1 MQRNVIS
8 KRTRMNVIGSGLIQ
22 LNRFKKCSKT
32 FVLKNDY
39 NFIDFNQFF
48 DYSFEMIVCKL
59 KKMTQQT
66 SIKFNLYLDC
76 VYVHVLTQEH
86 RDISF
91 KTENVLAYT
100 NSNFE
105 NLLKKMFDKINKEE
119 SNFVTKGSGWS
130 LYSIDALQLR
140 INIVN
145 PLTGST
151 YVILPNCIRNKKA
164 VINVKNND
172 NKCFKYAILTKYNTR
187 SDKTKFSN
195 QYFKILEK
203 KSGLNFH
210 CIDFPTPVKQ
220 IKSFER
226 LNNVSVNVFSL
237 DNKNVVFPLYMN
249 NFESKNHFDLLLIN
263 NGITSHYCF
272 INDFCKLIRSQK
284 TKHKSK
290 LIICKRCFTVFS
302 NIPCKYKLWGINGLK
317 KHKKICGKHK
327 LGRPV
332 MFENGDD
339 DTIYFKNFKRSQRIP
354 IVIYSDFECYL
365 KPIINNQDI
374 KTKTLITHKHKP
386 MSYAF
391 YVKIDYDIIPKY
403 LIKKYKIPT
412 KLHVY
417 RNRNAA
423 KHFIKTMI
431 EIGLKVYNLYK
442 INIPMEK
449 LTVDEEYK
457 FQNARVCECCFK
469 SFKNDNLIK
478 VRDHNHF
485 TGRFRS
491 AVCLNCNFELTNISF
506 IPIYFHN
513 LVYDS
518 HFIVRELGCNENDIH
533 VIPNS
538 SEKYISFS
546 KTIQDKFN
554 IKFID
559 TFRFMSE
566 SLSSL
571 AYNLSEDKTRFRETL
586 KIFSLSTLNL
596 VTRKGVFPYEYI
608 DHPNKLN
615 ETCLPPKQFFY
626 NSLKDEDISDEDYA
640 HAHKVW
646 KKFNIK
652 TLGEYSDLYLATD
665 VCLLSDVFE
674 NFRDLCLQTLK
685 LDASHFMTA
694 PGFAFDCMLK
704 HTNVKLERLKQYD
717 IQIFL
722 ENGLRGGICHSVK
735 RHVKANIP
743 NIQNINYDSNKPVT
757 WLAYL
762 DCVNLYGKS
771 MLSALPHKNFEWF
784 NDLTIDITQIK
795 DDAEYGY
802 ILEVDVIYPKQLHDN
817 HNDFPFLPENK
828 CPPNSK
834 VKKLLTTL
842 ESKFNYVVHYRNLK
856 QAIVNGLK
864 VKKVHRILRFSQSR
878 WMAPYINLCT
888 NMRVKSR
895 NEFERQFW
903 KLLVNSVYGKCME
916 NVRKRMS
923 MLLVSNEKKAHR
935 LMSKTT
941 FKDRTIYTKNLMAI
955 HMNKEKIKFDKPIYV
970 GFAILDISKSI
981 MYDFHYNVMKN
992 MYRNKINIV
1001 YSDTDSLVYEIRTSN
1016 FFDDIKRKLF
1026 SYFDTSNYPKN
1037 HYCYSDRR
1045 KNQPGYFKDELK
1057 SEILLEFITLR
1068 PKLYAY
1074 KTDKDEVK
1082 KAKGVKKY
1090 VINNHMKFD
1099 EYLNILNAY
1108 INNSARQQLCK
1119 SMNFIQSK
1127 DHFVYS
1133 KSIDKIALSANDDK
1147 RIIMRDGIN
1156 TIAYGHYRLKK

>member
-1 MQRNVIS
+1 MID
-8 KRTRMNVIGSGLIQ
+8 IGS
-22 LNRFKKCSKT
+22 K
-32 FVLKNDY
+32 
-39 NFIDFNQFF
+39 
-48 DYSFEMIVCKL
+48 VC
-59 KKMTQQT
+59 
-66 SIKFNLYLDC
+66 
-76 VYVHVLTQEH
+76 
-86 RDISF
+86 
-91 KTENVLAYT
+91 
-100 NSNFE
+100 
-105 NLLKKMFDKINKEE
+105 
-119 SNFVTKGSGWS
+119 
-130 LYSIDALQLR
+130 
-140 INIVN
+140 
-145 PLTGST
+145 
-151 YVILPNCIRNKKA
+151 
-164 VINVKNND
+164 
-172 NKCFKYAILTKYNTR
+172 
-187 SDKTKFSN
+187 
-195 QYFKILEK
+195 
-203 KSGLNFH
+203 
-210 CIDFPTPVKQ
+210 
-220 IKSFER
+220 
-226 LNNVSVNVFSL
+226 
-237 DNKNVVFPLYMN
+237 
-249 NFESKNHFDLLLIN
+249 
-263 NGITSHYCF
+263 
-272 INDFCKLIRSQK
+272 
-284 TKHKSK
+284 
-290 LIICKRCFTVFS
+290 
-302 NIPCKYKLWGINGLK
+302 
-317 KHKKICGKHK
+317 
-327 LGRPV
+327 
-332 MFENGDD
+332 
-339 DTIYFKNFKRSQRIP
+339 
-354 IVIYSDFECYL
+354 
-365 KPIINNQDI
+365 
-374 KTKTLITHKHKP
+374 
-386 MSYAF
+386 
-391 YVKIDYDIIPKY
+391 
-403 LIKKYKIPT
+403 
-412 KLHVY
+412 
-417 RNRNAA
+417 
-423 KHFIKTMI
+423 
-431 EIGLKVYNLYK
+431 NLYK
-442 INIPMEK
+442 INIPMNK
-449 LTVDEEYK
+449 LTVDEEHK
-457 FQNARVCECCFK
+457 FQNARLCECCFK
-469 SFKNDNLIK
+469 SFKNDNLFQ

-491 AVCLNCNFELTNISF
+491 AVCLNCNYELTNVSF

-571 AYNLSEDKTRFRETL
+571 ADNISEDKTRFRETL

-596 VTRKGVFPYEYI
+596 VTRKGVFPCEYI

-626 NSLKDEDISDEDYA
+626 ISLKDISDEDYA

-685 LDASHFMTA
+685 LDASHFMTT
-694 PGFAFDCMLK
+694 PGFAFD
-704 HTNVKLERLKQYD
+704 
-717 IQIFL
+717 F
-722 ENGLRGGICHSVK
+722 K

-771 MLSALPHKNFEWF
+771 MLSALPHKYFEWF
-784 NDLTIDITQIK
+784 NDLTIDITQIE

-817 HNDFPFLPENK
+817 HNDFPFLPKNK

-842 ESKFNYVVHYRNLK
+842 ESKFNYVVHYSNLK

-864 VKKVHRILRFSQSR
+864 VKKVHRILRFLQSR
-878 WMAPYINLCT
+878 CMAPYINLCT
-888 NMRVKSR
+888 NMRVKSK

-923 MLLVSNEKKAHR
+923 MFLVSNEKKAHR

-941 FKDRTIYTKNLMAI
+941 FKDRTIYTKHLMAI

-970 GFAILDISKSI
+970 GLAILDNSKSI

-1001 YSDTDSLVYEIRTSN
+1001 YSDTDSLGYEIRTSN

-1026 SYFDTSNYPKN
+1026 SYFDTSNYRKN
-1037 HYCYSDRR
+1037 HYCSSDRR

-1074 KTDKDEVK
+1074 KTNKDEVK
-1082 KAKGVKKY
+1082 K
-1090 VINNHMKFD
+1090 
-1099 EYLNILNAY
+1099 
-1108 INNSARQQLCK
+1108 S
-1119 SMNFIQSK
+1119 
-1127 DHFVYS
+1127 
-1133 KSIDKIALSANDDK
+1133 
-1147 RIIMRDGIN
+1147 
-1156 TIAYGHYRLKK
+1156 